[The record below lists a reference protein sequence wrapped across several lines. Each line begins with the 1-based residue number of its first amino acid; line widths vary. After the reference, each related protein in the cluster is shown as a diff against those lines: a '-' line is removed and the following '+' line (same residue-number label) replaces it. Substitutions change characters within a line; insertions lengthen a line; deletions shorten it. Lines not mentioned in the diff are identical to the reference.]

1 MAQTFKPPATQR
13 IYDVC
18 VIGSQMGGALAGA
31 LLARRGYRVLHVDHD
46 GMGTAYED
54 GGYVLPY
61 APALL
66 ASPRLLPAAEMSL
79 RELGLA
85 TDTMRA
91 LEPCTPDLQ
100 ILLPRHR
107 IDIGHDPPRRL
118 MELKREWPRDAEA
131 LEGSFG
137 SLVKLFD
144 ASSPFMKS
152 MPPLPPAGFGERRA
166 VSKAVRF
173 AASAPGAP
181 HASSLDEANAFS
193 ELEDHPLVCALRTAQ
208 RFLGYL
214 DGDPAPL
221 ATTRLLGGVLHG
233 SHRLTGGS
241 QGLRESIRRKIAES
255 RGEILGDDQGATVA
269 ERLEIDGSRVAA
281 VRLSGS
287 PNAWVARV
295 FIAATDA
302 PAMRRL
308 LPPEETGG
316 KMAKLLERIHP
327 RRQLLALNL
336 VVKTAALPPAL
347 GDCVLALRDAGGPD
361 AVENAVLVQVLPAR
375 RDKGKGATELVADER
390 VLCAAGFVAADARDR
405 GEEYL
410 AALGREIREA
420 VADAVPFFERHLLR
434 ESLPVL
440 AAPKQRRG
448 SRLLPHPLYEVE
460 LEQAFG
466 VTALPCRSPYK
477 NLVFAGREV
486 IPGLG
491 LEGEFHAGVQ
501 AAAAAQ
507 ELLGKKD
514 LLR

>member
-18 VIGSQMGGALAGA
+18 VIGSQLGGALAGA

-46 GMGTAYED
+46 GVGTAYED

-61 APALL
+61 APTLL
-66 ASPRLLPAAEMSL
+66 PSPRLLPAAEMAL
-79 RELGLA
+79 RELGLT
-85 TDTMRA
+85 TDTLRS
-91 LEPCTPDLQ
+91 LEPCAPDLQ

-107 IDIGHDPPRRL
+107 IDIGHDTHRRL
-118 MELKREWPRDAEA
+118 MELKREWPREA
-131 LEGSFG
+131 DGLETSFG
-137 SLVKLFD
+137 ALGKLFD
-144 ASSPFMKS
+144 AASPFMKS

-166 VSKAVRF
+166 VSKAIRF
-173 AASAPGAP
+173 AASVPGAP
-181 HASSLDEANAFS
+181 HTAVDEATAFNG
-193 ELEDHPLVCALRTAQ
+193 LEDHPLVRALGTAQ

-233 SHRLTGGS
+233 SHRLAGGPH
-241 QGLRESIRRKIAES
+241 GLRESIRRKIAES
-255 RGEILGDDQGATVA
+255 RGEILGDDQGGAVA

-281 VRLSGS
+281 VRLAGS

-302 PAMRRL
+302 PAVRRL
-308 LPPEETGG
+308 LPQEEAGS
-316 KMAKLLERIHP
+316 KMANLLERIRP
-327 RRQLLALNL
+327 RRQMLALNL
-336 VVKTAALPPAL
+336 VVKKAALPPAL

-390 VLCAAGFVAADARDR
+390 VLCAAGFVTADARDR
-405 GEEYL
+405 GEEHL
-410 AALGREIREA
+410 AALGRQIREA

-434 ESLPVL
+434 ESLPAL

-460 LEQAFG
+460 LEQALG
-466 VTALPCRSPYK
+466 VTGLPCRSPYK

-507 ELLGKKD
+507 DLLGKKD